1 MFFAAAKALAG
12 EISTEDLKQGR
23 VYPRL
28 TRIREVAAAVA
39 SAVAEVAYEHDLATK
54 PRPEDIL
61 GAIKAQM
68 YEPQYRSYV

>member
-1 MFFAAAKALAG
+1 MKTPSLSCSSWPSASRTG
-12 EISTEDLKQGR
+12 
-23 VYPRL
+23 PRL